1 MSKQLNVLGTELQ
14 ACCFKPLTGYYRDG
28 YCHTG
33 PQDKGS
39 HTVCAIVTDAFLEY
53 SKSMGNDLI
62 TPVPAYNFLG
72 LKPGD
77 KWCLCA
83 LRWLEAEKAGKAP
96 YVVLEACHQN
106 TLSIIALNVLKEYAV
121 AENQL

>member
-96 YVVLEACHQN
+96 HVVLEACHQN
-106 TLSIIALNVLKEYAV
+106 TLSIIKLNVLKEYAV